1 MGRGPGSKWG
11 SQLRLSTVGLTLAIA
26 VGIGAVG
33 GLYLDDYLGTKPWLT
48 ILGVL
53 LGSAAGFHQ
62 LIREIKRSADSDD

>member
-1 MGRGPGSKWG
+1 MGRGSGSKWG
-11 SQLRLSTVGLTLAIA
+11 SQLRLSTVGLTIAIA

-33 GLYLDDYLGTKPWLT
+33 GVYLDGYLGTQPWLT

-62 LIREIKRSADSDD
+62 LIRETKQSADSDD

>member
-33 GLYLDDYLGTKPWLT
+33 GLYLDDYLGTGPWLT

-62 LIREIKRSADSDD
+62 LVREIKQSADPDD

>member
-26 VGIGAVG
+26 VGIGAIG
-33 GLYLDDYLGTKPWLT
+33 GLYLDDYLGTGPWLT

-62 LIREIKRSADSDD
+62 LIREIKQSADSDD

>member
-1 MGRGPGSKWG
+1 MARGPGSKWS

-33 GLYLDDYLGTKPWLT
+33 GLYLDDYLGTEPWLT

-53 LGSAAGFHQ
+53 LGSVAGFHQ
-62 LIREIKRSADSDD
+62 LIREIKQSADSDD

>member
-1 MGRGPGSKWG
+1 MGREPGSKWG

-33 GLYLDDYLGTKPWLT
+33 GLYLDDYLGTGPWLT

-53 LGSAAGFHQ
+53 IGSAAGFHQ

>member
-26 VGIGAVG
+26 VAIGAVG
-33 GLYLDDYLGTKPWLT
+33 GVYLDGYLGTQPWLT

-53 LGSAAGFHQ
+53 LGSAAGFRQ
-62 LIREIKRSADSDD
+62 LFREINQSSDSDD

>member
-33 GLYLDDYLGTKPWLT
+33 GLYLDDYLGTEPWLT
-48 ILGVL
+48 ISGVL

>member
-33 GLYLDDYLGTKPWLT
+33 GLYLDGYLGTQPWLT

-62 LIREIKRSADSDD
+62 LIRETKQSADSDD